1 MGSWVKYIMSW
12 NDRNQTYQRF
22 KKLEIR
28 KISLFSKIQ
37 SKTAGIGFLFAI
49 MAAAFSALPNVIP
62 KALMEEHA
70 TNASIV
76 PNPMMLV
83 FVIYVVNSVLFSP
96 FHKSDRKSENT
107 KTGRNTLFL
116 LILLGIAE
124 SAGTLS
130 YTVGLQETTATNA
143 SILVNS
149 ETIFAILLGIM
160 IFKEKLSRQ
169 EMLPFVLIVIGS
181 ILIPVGV
188 DMQHNDWELS
198 NFMAG
203 DLFIVMSGFFY
214 CLDTFIAKKLS
225 DSIKTRHIVHI
236 MSCTGAVMALTL
248 MLLFEIPFDIT
259 LEQISIMSFVGYLG
273 IGVTMMF
280 FVIALRIIGA
290 VRTVLIYATTTIFS
304 IVYSTLILSENITIL
319 NIVSAGCVLVGL
331 FVLRNRI
338 SAD

>member
-1 MGSWVKYIMSW
+1 MNWDKKNQAYQQMGKFDI
-12 NDRNQTYQRF
+12 
-22 KKLEIR
+22 K
-28 KISLFSKIQ
+28 KISLFSKLQ
-37 SKTAGIGFLFAI
+37 NKTVGVGFLFAI

-62 KALMEEHA
+62 KSLMEEQV
-70 TNASIV
+70 TDASIV

-83 FVIYVVNSVLFSP
+83 FAIYLVNSLLFSP
-96 FHKSDRKSENT
+96 FRKSDRKSDNV
-107 KTGRNTLFL
+107 KKGRTTFVL

-130 YTVGLQETTATNA
+130 YTLGLQETSATNA

-160 IFKEKLSRQ
+160 IFKEKLSKQ
-169 EMLPFVLIVIGS
+169 EMLPFILIIIGS
-181 ILIPVGV
+181 IIIPVGV
-188 DMQHNDWELS
+188 DMNHNNWNVS
-198 NFMAG
+198 NFMVG

-214 CLDTFIAKKLS
+214 CLDTFIAKKLN

-236 MSCTGAVMALTL
+236 MSCTGAIMALTL
-248 MLLFEIPFDIT
+248 MLLFQIPFDIN
-259 LEQISIMSFVGYLG
+259 LEQLSIISIVGYLG

-290 VRTVLIYATTTIFS
+290 VRTVLIYATTTVFS
-304 IVYSTLILSENITIL
+304 IIYSFFILSENITML
-319 NIVSAGCVLVGL
+319 NIASAGCVLVGL

-338 SAD
+338 SSD

>member
-1 MGSWVKYIMSW
+1 MSW
-12 NDRNQTYQRF
+12 DKKNQVYQQMRKF
-22 KKLEIR
+22 DIK
-28 KISLFSKIQ
+28 KISLFSKLQ
-37 SKTAGIGFLFAI
+37 NKTVGVGFLFAI

-62 KALMEEHA
+62 KSLMEEQVA
-70 TNASIV
+70 DASIV

-83 FVIYVVNSVLFSP
+83 FVIYIVNSLLFSP
-96 FHKSDRKSENT
+96 FRKSDRKSTNI
-107 KTGRNTLFL
+107 KKGRTTLVL
-116 LILLGIAE
+116 LIILGIAE

-130 YTVGLQETTATNA
+130 YTLGLQETSATNA

-160 IFKEKLSRQ
+160 IFKEKLSKQ
-169 EMLPFVLIVIGS
+169 EMLPFILIVIGS
-181 ILIPVGV
+181 IIIPVGV
-188 DMQHNDWELS
+188 DMNHNNWELS
-198 NFMAG
+198 NFMIG
-203 DLFIVMSGFFY
+203 DLFIIMSGFFY

-248 MLLFEIPFDIT
+248 MLLFQIPFDIN
-259 LEQISIMSFVGYLG
+259 LEQLSIISIVGYLG

-290 VRTVLIYATTTIFS
+290 VRTVLIYATTTVFS
-304 IVYSTLILSENITIL
+304 IIYSFFILSENITIL
-319 NIVSAGCVLVGL
+319 NIASAGCVLVGL